1 MWRSAAEDRS
11 WLIEALIVYLTLH
24 VLREKH
30 NKNQEKP
37 RGMATK
43 TYLSSSVRGSFT
55 YVEVPT
61 WYKSSLSLKI
71 FSLSREKRAIL
82 GGGEGLINY
91 WQLLCGWPGAQV
103 VGQAGGSRCVRA
115 APAQQCSWAQQVPL
129 WKPGGRAARLWGVR
143 RRYGQQPYE
152 QPGRRKSRWGKGALV
167 FLCLSPSDFILIGD
181 HLSLFS
187 ANWAF
192 SACGSDQ

>member
-61 WYKSSLSLKI
+61 WYKSSLSPKI

-82 GGGEGLINY
+82 GGVKDWLIIGNYYVVDQGPKLWGRQVDPGVWGLHLPNSAAGPNRC
-91 WQLLCGWPGAQV
+91 LCGNLEGEQHGCEGWGGGMGSSPVSSQV
-103 VGQAGGSRCVRA
+103 GGKAGEEKE
-115 APAQQCSWAQQVPL
+115 L
-129 WKPGGRAARLWGVR
+129 
-143 RRYGQQPYE
+143 
-152 QPGRRKSRWGKGALV
+152 
-167 FLCLSPSDFILIGD
+167 
-181 HLSLFS
+181 
-187 ANWAF
+187 
-192 SACGSDQ
+192 